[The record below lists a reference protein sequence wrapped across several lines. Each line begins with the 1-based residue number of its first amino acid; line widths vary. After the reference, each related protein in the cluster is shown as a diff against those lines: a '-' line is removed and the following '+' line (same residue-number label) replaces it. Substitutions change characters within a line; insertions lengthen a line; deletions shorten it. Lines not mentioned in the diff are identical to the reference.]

1 MQVIVKFQ
9 GYFNV
14 MSTRKYFEK
23 KKKNVFIAF
32 KKWVM
37 RTSNCNGFKVIR
49 NILVK
54 VKAIKSLF

>member
-1 MQVIVKFQ
+1 
-9 GYFNV
+9 

-32 KKWVM
+32 KKCVM
-37 RTSNCNGFKVIR
+37 RTSNCDGFKVIR

-54 VKAIKSLF
+54 VKAIKSLFWGILTLMLM